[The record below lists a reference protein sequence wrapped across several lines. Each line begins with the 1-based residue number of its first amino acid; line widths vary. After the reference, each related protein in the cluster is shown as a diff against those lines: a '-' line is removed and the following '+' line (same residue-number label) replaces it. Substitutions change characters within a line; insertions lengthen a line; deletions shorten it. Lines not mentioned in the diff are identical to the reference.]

1 MEKTISHTPKRT
13 ETKQIYC
20 ATEVDTTGSFE
31 RRSHLRTAPTRQYVL
46 THSNTF
52 RENKSR
58 TNLYK
63 QTHIHHIVFIIVSLC
78 WYVVFICALTRA
90 KPWRGKAQAE
100 QEREEKR
107 MRLSEKYWPK
117 KIIIHTSTRKT
128 ELHFTINY
136 LCDVFVLAEVVHV
149 WSHCVCICVLCAG
162 PSCTHFTSISLTL
175 FHSFTRASSLPLTQS
190 VLFPLFQLW
199 MFYFLVPMLSSGWL
213 FLLVNGFLEPVNRH
227 ACHSI

>member
-20 ATEVDTTGSFE
+20 ATEADTTGSFE

-63 QTHIHHIVFIIVSLC
+63 QTHIHHIVFFIVSLC

-90 KPWRGKAQAE
+90 KPWRGKPTGTSGTR
-100 QEREEKR
+100 ERERKKR

-117 KIIIHTSTRKT
+117 KIIIHTSTRKNRIAFYNKLFVRRFCT
-128 ELHFTINY
+128 RWSRACVEPLRMYMCAVCGSQLYSFHIHFAHTLSFIQSCSLSRSLNPFYSHFSNY
-136 LCDVFVLAEVVHV
+136 GCSIFLCQCCPAVGFFC
-149 WSHCVCICVLCAG
+149 WSMV
-162 PSCTHFTSISLTL
+162 SLNL
-175 FHSFTRASSLPLTQS
+175 
-190 VLFPLFQLW
+190 
-199 MFYFLVPMLSSGWL
+199 
-213 FLLVNGFLEPVNRH
+213 
-227 ACHSI
+227 